1 MATETG
7 ATANTTLAARLK
19 KLMHDRRLSLR
30 DVEAMT
36 GEDLSV
42 STIHRAANAE
52 RDLRISTVVSL
63 ARALGTSVDYLVGM
77 SGPPTP
83 RDPDA
88 HAVVPLLPAP
98 PTDEEDRADDDDW
111 ITVPRAA
118 LRGRDPDYAL
128 WVPPDE
134 GNIPGLADGDILV
147 VSATAAPSDR
157 SLVVVRDETEDG
169 RGYAVKLYRQV
180 HDIILVQTPDNAL
193 HRLTQADIIGVGIWV
208 CHWM

>member
-1 MATETG
+1 MATETR

-30 DVEAMT
+30 DVEAMA
-36 GEDLSV
+36 GDDIAV

-52 RDLRISTVVSL
+52 RDLRISTVVAL

-83 RDPDA
+83 PDPDA

-98 PTDEEDRADDDDW
+98 PTGDAEVRADDDW
-111 ITVPRAA
+111 ITVPRTA

-134 GNIPGLADGDILV
+134 GNVPGLAEGDILV

-157 SLVVVRDETEDG
+157 SLIVVRTADEPA
-169 RGYAVKLYRQV
+169 GYAVRQYRQID
-180 HDIILVQTPDNAL
+180 DIILQQTLDGDL
-193 HRLTQADIIGVGIWV
+193 HRLAQADIIGVGVWV